1 MYASRRPH
9 DEEIVA
15 TIDAALPVVYDYLV
29 RRCGSRAI
37 AEDLLSDTVV
47 AAVAQVTSGRTGDL
61 SIPYLVGIARHKLAD
76 HWRREARATRHLES
90 VAFTADEARSEP
102 EPFDSERTAR
112 TLAGLSPMQR
122 MALVLRYV
130 DGLSVAEVA
139 TEVGRSLHATET
151 LLMRAKAAFRSHY
164 SLVEVDDV

>member
-1 MYASRRPH
+1 MHVARQPQ
-9 DEEIVA
+9 EVEIVDA
-15 TIDAALPVVYDYLV
+15 IDAALPVVYDYLV
-29 RRCGSRAI
+29 RRCGSKAV
-37 AEDLLSDTVV
+37 AEDLLSDTVLS
-47 AAVAQVTSGRTGDL
+47 AVSQAMRGRVPDL
-61 SIPYLVGIARHKLAD
+61 SIAYLVGIARHKLAD

-90 VAFTADEARSEP
+90 VGLAVEESPVVADS
-102 EPFDSERTAR
+102 FDSERTAR
-112 TLAGLSPMQR
+112 TLAGLSPMHR

-139 TEVGRSLHATET
+139 DEVGRSLHATET